1 MVTIL
6 TPEISER
13 VERLDPD
20 ALVIHL
26 GPLSQ
31 QLSEDEFFE
40 FCAANRELRIEMT
53 KEGDMII
60 MLPVGS
66 EGGHRNFNLT
76 GEFFAWAKVD
86 QTGMGFDSSTGF
98 ILPNG
103 AKRSPDLSWI
113 RLDRWQAVPEK
124 KRKKF
129 APICPDFVVE
139 LRPETDKLPILKL
152 KMEEYSENGAQ
163 LGWLIN
169 PLEKRVYIYR
179 PDEPVEMLEQP
190 TELSGEPLLKGFT
203 LNLKGIL
210 T

>member
-1 MVTIL
+1 M
-6 TPEISER
+6 S
-13 VERLDPD
+13 
-20 ALVIHL
+20 
-26 GPLSQ
+26 
-31 QLSEDEFFE
+31 
-40 FCAANRELRIEMT
+40 

-66 EGGHRNFNLT
+66 EGGRRNFNLT
-76 GEFFAWAKVD
+76 GEFAAWTKSD
-86 QTGMGFDSSTGF
+86 QTGIGFDSSTGF

-129 APICPDFVVE
+129 APVCPDFVVE
-139 LRPETDKLPILKL
+139 LRSETDKLSILKL
-152 KMEEYSENGAQ
+152 KMEEYIENGAQ
-163 LGWLIN
+163 LGWLIA

-179 PDEPVEMLEQP
+179 PDEAVEIINHP
-190 TELSGEPLLKGFT
+190 TAFSGEALLPGFR

-210 T
+210 D